1 MYIYWVSGETGSSG
15 ADSLCQASQWRGLLA
30 VREAG
35 HWDLLG
41 YFPKTKNQLKNQKKN
56 SKISIWAF
64 FLVFSELL
72 QTHHTYK
79 NQRTTNTKPI
89 DMMTMMMY
97 EHCAGCSLA
106 RYCGQLCQHKVE
118 TKAYFQFS
126 TNPTL
131 YLGSH
136 LFQKRL
142 CWGKIHKWSRNFLL
156 NTQGTVVKNKK
167 IKTNNLWSVWQ

>member
-1 MYIYWVSGETGSSG
+1 MDKSHLWISPRWSKQRLNRSEPRDRPEKRLVGIVGG
-15 ADSLCQASQWRGLLA
+15 RPRKRALVVFFFGFFGFGLGWYNHDNHDYDDDGDDDGDDDD
-30 VREAG
+30 VKRR
-35 HWDLLG
+35 
-41 YFPKTKNQLKNQKKN
+41 FK
-56 SKISIWAF
+56 
-64 FLVFSELL
+64 
-72 QTHHTYK
+72 
-79 NQRTTNTKPI
+79 
-89 DMMTMMMY
+89 
-97 EHCAGCSLA
+97 HCAGCSLA

>member
-64 FLVFSELL
+64 FFGIFRIADPPYLSKSA
-72 QTHHTYK
+72 HYK
-79 NQRTTNTKPI
+79 HKTNWDDDDDDVWT
-89 DMMTMMMY
+89 
-97 EHCAGCSLA
+97 
-106 RYCGQLCQHKVE
+106 LCRMQ
-118 TKAYFQFS
+118 
-126 TNPTL
+126 P
-131 YLGSH
+131 GSV
-136 LFQKRL
+136 L
-142 CWGKIHKWSRNFLL
+142 WPAVP
-156 NTQGTVVKNKK
+156 TQGGNKSVFPIFNKSHFMFGKSLVPKKAMLGKNSQM
-167 IKTNNLWSVWQ
+167 IP

>member
-1 MYIYWVSGETGSSG
+1 MHQFTVTLSSNSFCCILSVSET
-15 ADSLCQASQWRGLLA
+15 
-30 VREAG
+30 
-35 HWDLLG
+35 DLLQSCYNYDDDDG
-41 YFPKTKNQLKNQKKN
+41 DGDGDGDDDDENDDDEDDEDDDDGDDDD
-56 SKISIWAF
+56 
-64 FLVFSELL
+64 EL
-72 QTHHTYK
+72 
-79 NQRTTNTKPI
+79 RV
-89 DMMTMMMY
+89 

-142 CWGKIHKWSRNFLL
+142 CWGKIHK
-156 NTQGTVVKNKK
+156 
-167 IKTNNLWSVWQ
+167 